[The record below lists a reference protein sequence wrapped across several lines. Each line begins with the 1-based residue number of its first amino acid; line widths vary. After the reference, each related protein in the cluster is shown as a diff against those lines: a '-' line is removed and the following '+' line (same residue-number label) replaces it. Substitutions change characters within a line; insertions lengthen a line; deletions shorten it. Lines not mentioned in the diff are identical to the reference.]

1 MCKGGESYCALNKR
15 ADGFRLQLESGA
27 KRGNNLQRAELLL
40 SVRQSG
46 GDYGN

>member
-1 MCKGGESYCALNKR
+1 MVQRGRELLCTKR

-27 KRGNNLQRAELLL
+27 KRGNHLQRAELLL